1 MAHTAS
7 GQPSVA
13 FNNNARVLQNNFS
26 TPSTLEWL
34 PSLIIAAVR
43 LMDAGVIMGA
53 AALAYFI
60 YLDDIPAPINDFY
73 IILVGS
79 AAIVQFNILQF
90 SDVYQFKSL
99 ANLAHQIGRSVIG
112 ILLTFLVLVVLLYL
126 TKQSATYSR
135 GWMLIWFVLATG
147 GVVVVRLGLSAM
159 VHTFIRQGMLARR
172 VAIVGSGRPAD
183 RLAEYLA
190 GFENAHVQFMG
201 CFDDRIRPREDGT
214 LRQPTG
220 SVDEL
225 CRLART
231 QAIDAIILAMPQ
243 ISEDRLAMIMA
254 KFRSLPV
261 DVRLCRDTLEYC
273 LPQSTYEFCGVVPLL
288 RLYDKP
294 VSGWGLLLKSFEDK
308 VLSAGLMIL
317 GVPLMLAIAVLIKL
331 DSRGPVLFK
340 QKRYGFNNR
349 LITVYKFR
357 TMYADQTDANAE
369 RLTTRDDPRVTR
381 IGRFLRSTSL
391 DEIPQLINVVL
402 GDMSIVGP
410 RPHAIS
416 AKAAGELYEE
426 VVAEYAARHRVKPGI
441 TGWAQVNGW
450 RGETDTVE
458 KIRERVKCD
467 LFYIDNWSLWLDI
480 KILLMTAYA
489 VFKRENAY

>member
-7 GQPSVA
+7 GQSSVA
-13 FNNNARVLQNNFS
+13 FNGARIGQGNFS
-26 TPSTLEWL
+26 TTSTLEWL
-34 PSLIIAAVR
+34 PSLILAAVR
-43 LMDAGVIMGA
+43 LMDAAVIMVA

-60 YLDDIPAPINDFY
+60 YLDDIPDPIHDLY
-73 IILVGS
+73 IVLVVSS
-79 AAIVQFNILQF
+79 AIIQFNILQF

-99 ANLAHQIGRSVIG
+99 ASLSHQIGRSVIG
-112 ILLTFLVLVVLLYL
+112 LVLTFLALVVLLYL

-135 GWMLIWFVLATG
+135 GWMLIWFVIAAG
-147 GVVVVRLGLSAM
+147 GLVTVRLVLSGI
-159 VHTFIRQGMLARR
+159 VNSWIRQGLLARR

-183 RLAEYLA
+183 RLAEYLHT
-190 GFENAHVQFMG
+190 FENAHVQFVG
-201 CFDDRIRPREDGT
+201 CFDDRVRPRDDGT
-214 LRQPTG
+214 LQEATG

-231 QAIDAIILAMPQ
+231 QEIDAIIVAMPQ
-243 ISEDRLAMIMA
+243 ISEERLAMIMA

-294 VSGWGLLLKSFEDK
+294 VSGWGLLVKSLEDK
-308 VLSAGLMIL
+308 LIGAT
-317 GVPLMLAIAVLIKL
+317 LMLAAAPIMLVIAALIKL
-331 DSRGPVLFK
+331 DSPGPVFFK

-357 TMYADQTDANAE
+357 TMYANQTDVNADK
-369 RLTTRDDPRVTR
+369 LATRDDPRITR
-381 IGRFLRSTSL
+381 LGRFLRSTSL
-391 DEIPQLINVVL
+391 DEIPQFINVIL

-426 VVAEYAARHRVKPGI
+426 VVVEYAARHRVKPGI

-458 KIRERVKCD
+458 KIKERVKCD
-467 LFYIDNWSLWLDI
+467 LYYIDNWSLWLDI
-480 KILLMTAYA
+480 KILLMTAYT
-489 VFKRENAY
+489 VLKRENAY